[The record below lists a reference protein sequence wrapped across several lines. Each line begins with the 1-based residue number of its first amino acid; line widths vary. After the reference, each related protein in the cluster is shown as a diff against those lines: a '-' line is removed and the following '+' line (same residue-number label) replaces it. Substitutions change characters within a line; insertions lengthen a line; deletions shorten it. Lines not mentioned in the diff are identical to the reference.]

1 MHERDAIFRERL
13 IAVMT
18 ALNGGGA
25 RDPALRRRVGSYA
38 RNITREAGVRNWA
51 ELKQRAD
58 AATYDSLLRLFERES
73 AKLHE
78 AGDTT
83 GVSAVEALALS
94 LVARRQKQ
102 ADLLPG
108 VGFLDRF
115 IDACAGDGRPA
126 AKVVATTVPPGRR

>member
-25 RDPALRRRVGSYA
+25 RDPAMRRRIGTYA

-73 AKLHE
+73 VQLSA

-83 GVSAVEALALS
+83 GVSAIEALALS
-94 LVARRQKQ
+94 LVARRQRQ

-108 VGFLDRF
+108 IGFLDRF
-115 IDACAGDGRPA
+115 IDTCAGAMRPS
-126 AKVVATTVPPGRR
+126 AKVVTTTRPGPR